1 MNIKKILTY
10 GIVGITVAMVI
21 FSGVMKLVGL
31 QEAVKTLTA
40 VGVGPYITYL
50 GLMEIGFSILFVFA
64 PTRKVGFTLLNC
76 YFAGAI
82 ATDLSHGATIL
93 NPAMPLVMIW
103 ISALLLDKSIL
114 LPSTFSNK

>member
-10 GIVGITVAMVI
+10 VFVGLTVAMVV
-21 FSGVMKLVGL
+21 FSGVMKLIGFE
-31 QEAVKTLTA
+31 EAVKTLNA

-82 ATDLSHGATIL
+82 ATDLSHGSTIL
-93 NPAMPLVMIW
+93 NPSMPLVMIW

-114 LPSTFSNK
+114 LPGKQD

>member
-1 MNIKKILTY
+1 L
-10 GIVGITVAMVI
+10 
-21 FSGVMKLVGL
+21 KLIGFE
-31 QEAVKTLTA
+31 EAVKTLNA
-40 VGVGPYITYL
+40 VGVGHYINYL

-82 ATDLSHGATIL
+82 ATDLSHGSTIL
-93 NPAMPLVMIW
+93 NPAMPLAMVW

-114 LPSTFSNK
+114 LPSKQA